1 MYKVLLDGIAIYDP
15 MIGVALTDPVLE
27 LADGKS
33 GSFSCGVPPGNPG
46 YGKIKKLVS
55 VIEVLQD
62 DESLFCGRVVAA
74 EKDFYGMET
83 ITCEGELALLLD
95 SIQRPHEFHD
105 ITIRGFLQYLI
116 DVHNS
121 QVEDSKKF
129 EVGMVTVTDSNDSL
143 YRYTNWETTLDDI
156 NDKLVSRLGGHIR
169 VRHADGHR
177 YIDYLADSD
186 NTNTQTI
193 AFGENLLDYT
203 ENTTAADLATC
214 IIPLG
219 AAIENESD
227 DPAALQKYTTC
238 ADANG
243 GSDFVSDADAVKNYG
258 KVFKVVHFD
267 SVTLPANLKTKG
279 EQYLHETQFEQ
290 MALTVTAVDKHLLNA
305 NFERIKVGDRIRC
318 VSKPHGM
325 DRFFPVT
332 ARTIHLD
339 APEQDTITLGD
350 TVSVSYTERA
360 NKDNDAIYQRI
371 DRIPSQ
377 SATLKLAQDNA
388 TALLTA
394 ATTGHVVTRKDEILI
409 MDTDDTAT
417 AQHVWRWNVNG
428 WGYSK
433 NGINGP
439 YNLAA
444 TMDGAIV
451 ADCITTGTLS
461 ADRVRTGSLKSQ
473 DGTVNFDL
481 DNGQLVINATTDVFT
496 GKLVIG
502 NHGLQIYDAGGTK
515 PQISMTGIGAGGNM
529 RITAYDSAGT
539 KSGELLLDGQFID
552 LYDATGT
559 LVGRLSSD
567 DLTIGNQSTPLMRAY
582 RGNNGTQLML
592 GNGSESVTVYS
603 AADDPSNR
611 DWTIMLTGG
620 SDTQIVCGRDV
631 NLNGH
636 TLRNG
641 TLSNVTLE
649 NVTLNDVTLN
659 GATIKDGALSG
670 NTVING
676 VDVNSCPDGVNY
688 NVKMDDGTA
697 HRMYYKKGFTSQ
709 ID

>member
-15 MIGVALTDPVLE
+15 MIGIALTDPTLE
-27 LADGKS
+27 LANGKS

-62 DESLFCGRVVAA
+62 GESLFCGRVVSA

-83 ITCEGELALLLD
+83 ITCEGELAYLLD
-95 SIQRPHEFHD
+95 SIQRPHEFHN
-105 ITIRGFLQYLI
+105 ITVRGFLQYMI
-116 DVHNS
+116 DVHNR
-121 QVEDSKKF
+121 QVEDNKKF

-156 NDKLVSRLGGHIR
+156 NDKLVSRLGGSIR
-169 VRHADGHR
+169 IRHADGKR
-177 YIDYLADSD
+177 YLDYLADFD
-186 NTNTQTI
+186 NTNTQVI
-193 AFGENLLDYT
+193 AFGENLLDYA
-203 ENTTAADLATC
+203 ENTTAEDLATC

-219 AAIENESD
+219 AAIENTDSD
-227 DPAALQKYTTC
+227 PQALQKYTTC
-238 ADANG
+238 AEANG
-243 GSDFVSDADAVKNYG
+243 GSDYVSDADAIKNYG
-258 KVFKVVHFD
+258 QIFKVVHFD
-267 SVTLPANLKTKG
+267 DVTKPANLKTKG
-279 EQYLHETQFEQ
+279 EQYLHETQFEK
-290 MALTVTAVDKHLLNA
+290 MTLTVTAVDKHLLSG

-332 ARTIHLD
+332 KRTIHLD

-451 ADCITTGTLS
+451 ADCITTGTMS
-461 ADRVRTGSLKSQ
+461 AERIRAGMLKSQ

-481 DNGQLVINATTDVFT
+481 DNGKLTVNASNNVFA
-496 GKLVIG
+496 GKLIFG
-502 NHGLQIYDAGGTK
+502 NQGLQMYDAGGTK
-515 PQISMTGIGAGGNM
+515 PQISMAGIGAGGNM

-539 KSGELLLDGQFID
+539 KSGELLLDGQFVD

-559 LVGRLSSD
+559 LVGRLSSN
-567 DLTIGNQSTPLMRAY
+567 DLTIGNQSTPLMRTY
-582 RGNNGTQLML
+582 RGSDGAKLML

-620 SDTQIVCGRDV
+620 SDMQIVCGRDI

-649 NVTLNDVTLN
+649 NVNLNDVTLN
-659 GATIKDGALSG
+659 GATVKDGTLSG

>member
-15 MIGVALTDPVLE
+15 MIGIALTDPTLE

-33 GSFSCGVPPGNPG
+33 GSFSCGVPPGNPA

-62 DESLFCGRVVAA
+62 DESLFCGRVVSA
-74 EKDFYGMET
+74 EKDFYGMEA

-105 ITIRGFLQYLI
+105 ITVRGFLQYLI

-121 QVEDSKKF
+121 QVEDGKKF

-169 VRHADGHR
+169 VRHQDGHR

-227 DPAALQKYTTC
+227 DPEALQKYTTC

-258 KVFKVVHFD
+258 KIFKVVHFD
-267 SVTLPANLKTKG
+267 NVTLPANLKAKG
-279 EQYLHETQFEQ
+279 EQYLHETQFEK
-290 MALTVTAVDKHLLNA
+290 MTLTVTAVDKHLLSGD
-305 NFERIKVGDRIRC
+305 FERIKVGDRIHC

-325 DRFFPVT
+325 DRFFPVA
-332 ARTIHLD
+332 ARTIQLD

-360 NKDNDAIYQRI
+360 NKDNDTIYQRI

-377 SATLKLAQDNA
+377 SATLKLAQDDA

-409 MDTDDTAT
+409 MDTDDVKT
-417 AQHVWRWNVNG
+417 AQRVWRWNVNG

-433 NGINGP
+433 SGINGP

-451 ADCITTGTLS
+451 ADFITAGTLS
-461 ADRVRTGSLKSQ
+461 ADRIRTGSLKSQ
-473 DGTVNFDL
+473 NGTTNFDL
-481 DNGQLVINATTDVFT
+481 DNGDLTVDANNDVFA
-496 GKLVIG
+496 GKLILG
-502 NHGLQIYDAGGTK
+502 NHGLQMYDANETK
-515 PQISMTGIGAGGNM
+515 PQLSLGGIGAGGS
-529 RITAYDSAGT
+529 IGLVSYDSSGSKDSVLELQGGGIEITDASGT
-539 KSGELLLDGQFID
+539 RIGVIQPTELSIGKQDAPLFRVDKDTNAMNLWLGDGNTPIRVFATD
-552 LYDATGT
+552 DNPSSRDAAILFTGGDKEI
-559 LVGRLSSD
+559 V
-567 DLTIGNQSTPLMRAY
+567 I
-582 RGNNGTQLML
+582 
-592 GNGSESVTVYS
+592 
-603 AADDPSNR
+603 NR
-611 DWTIMLTGG
+611 DV
-620 SDTQIVCGRDV
+620 S
-631 NLNGH
+631 LNGH

-641 TLSNVTLE
+641 TLSNVTLD
-649 NVTLNDVTLN
+649 NVTLEDVTLN
-659 GATIKDGALSG
+659 GATIKDSTLSG

>member
-1 MYKVLLDGIAIYDP
+1 MYKVLLDNIVIYDP
-15 MIGVALTDPVLE
+15 MTGIALTEPTLE
-27 LADGKS
+27 LVQGKA
-33 GSFSCGVPPGNPG
+33 GSFSFGVPPGNPG
-46 YGKIKKLVS
+46 CGKIKKLVS
-55 VIEVLQD
+55 VVEVLQD
-62 DESLFCGRVVAA
+62 GESLFSGRVLSA
-74 EKDFYGMET
+74 EKDFYGVQS
-83 ITCEGELALLLD
+83 ITCEGELAYLLD
-95 SIQRPHEFHD
+95 SIQRPHEYHD
-105 ITIRGFLQYLI
+105 MTVRGFLQALI
-116 DVHNS
+116 DSHNA
-121 QVEDSKKF
+121 QVEPAKQF
-129 EVGMVTVTDSNDSL
+129 EVGEVTVTDSNNSL

-156 NDKLVSRLGGHIR
+156 NDKLVSRLGGSLRI
-169 VRHADGHR
+169 RHADGKR
-177 YIDYLADSD
+177 YLDYLADFD
-186 NTNTQTI
+186 NTNTQII
-193 AFGENLLDYT
+193 AFGENLLDYA
-203 ENTTAADLATC
+203 ENTTAEDLATC

-219 AAIENESD
+219 ATVENTD
-227 DPAALQKYTTC
+227 GDPQALQKYTTC

-243 GSDFVSDADAVKNYG
+243 GSDYVSDADAVKNYG
-258 KVFKVVHFD
+258 RIFKVVHFD
-267 SVTLPANLKTKG
+267 DVTKPVNLKAKG

-290 MALTVTAVDKHLLNA
+290 MTLTVTAVDKHLLNA

-360 NKDNDAIYQRI
+360 NKDNEAIYQQI
-371 DRIPSQ
+371 DRLPSQ

-433 NGINGP
+433 SGINGP

-451 ADCITTGTLS
+451 ADCITTGTMS
-461 ADRVRTGSLKSQ
+461 AERIRTGSLKSQ

-481 DNGQLVINATTDVFT
+481 DNGKLTVNASNNVFA
-496 GKLVIG
+496 GKLIFG
-502 NHGLQIYDAGGTK
+502 NQGLQMYDAGGTK
-515 PQISMTGIGAGGNM
+515 PQVSMAGIGAGGNM
-529 RITAYDSAGT
+529 HVTAYDSAGT
-539 KSGELLLDGQFID
+539 KSGELLLDGQFVD
-552 LYDATGT
+552 LYDATGA

-567 DLTIGNQSTPLMRAY
+567 DLTVGNQGTPLMRTY
-582 RGNNGTQLML
+582 RGSDGAKLML
-592 GNGSESVTVYS
+592 GNGSESVTVYG

-611 DWTIMLTGG
+611 DWIFMLTGG
-620 SDTQIVCGRDV
+620 SDIQIVCGRDV

-641 TLSNVTLE
+641 TLSNVTLD
-649 NVTLNDVTLN
+649 NVTLEDVTLN

>member
-27 LADGKS
+27 LANGKS

-62 DESLFCGRVVAA
+62 GESLFCGRVVAA

-83 ITCEGELALLLD
+83 ITCEGELAYLLD
-95 SIQRPHEFHD
+95 SIQRPHEFHN
-105 ITIRGFLQYLI
+105 ITVRGFLQYLL

-121 QVEDSKKF
+121 QVEDNKKF
-129 EVGMVTVTDSNDSL
+129 EVGMVTVKDSNDSL

-169 VRHADGHR
+169 VRHQDGRR
-177 YIDYLADSD
+177 YLDYLAGSD

-203 ENTTAADLATC
+203 ENTTAADSATC

-219 AAIENESD
+219 AAIENTDSD
-227 DPAALQKYTTC
+227 PQALQKYTTC
-238 ADANG
+238 AEANG
-243 GSDFVSDADAVKNYG
+243 GSDYVSDADAIKNYG
-258 KVFKVVHFD
+258 QIFKVVHFD
-267 SVTLPANLKTKG
+267 DVTKPANLKTKG
-279 EQYLHETQFEQ
+279 EQYLHETQFEK
-290 MALTVTAVDKHLLNA
+290 MTLTVTAVDKHLLSG

-409 MDTDDTAT
+409 MDTDDTKT
-417 AQHVWRWNVNG
+417 AQKVWRWNVNG

-451 ADCITTGTLS
+451 ADCITTGTMS
-461 ADRVRTGSLKSQ
+461 AERIRTGSLKSQ
-473 DGTVNFDL
+473 DDTVNFDL
-481 DNGQLVINATTDVFT
+481 DNGKLTVNASNNVFA
-496 GKLVIG
+496 GKLTFG
-502 NHGLQIYDAGGTK
+502 NQGLQMYDASGTK
-515 PQISMTGIGAGGNM
+515 PQISMAGIGAGGNM

-539 KSGELLLDGQFID
+539 KSGELLLDGQFVD
-552 LYDATGT
+552 LYDTTGT

-567 DLTIGNQSTPLMRAY
+567 DLTVGNQGTPLMRTY
-582 RGNNGTQLML
+582 RGSDGAKLML
-592 GNGSESVTVYS
+592 GNGSESVTVYG

-670 NTVING
+670 NTAING